1 MTEETNPDVTDA
13 GELDDFF
20 ADDTVTVDETKD
32 SQAGTED
39 VLGKGEVE
47 NLSLE
52 ELKAVSGREF
62 KSKEEYLKHYENLK
76 KLVGDQDL
84 AKKRKDEKKDTTT
97 DKVGEL
103 EKKIAEM
110 ERAGITKDF
119 LLEVPTAKEH
129 LDLVEAYAEKQGISL
144 SEAWNTKFANLVE
157 SSQKNVINKNRIN
170 PIQSQQI
177 TQLAEKARG
186 GDESAQDALI
196 QSVMGMK

>member
-1 MTEETNPDVTDA
+1 MKNETNPDATDA
-13 GELDDFF
+13 TELDDLF
-20 ADDTVTVDETKD
+20 ADDTREVTETKSED
-32 SQAGTED
+32 TQAGAED
-39 VLGKGEVE
+39 VLGKGEVV

-52 ELKAVSGREF
+52 ELKAISGREF

-76 KLVGDQDL
+76 KLVGNQDL
-84 AKKRKDEKKDTTT
+84 AKERKEKEVKP

-110 ERAGITKDF
+110 EKAGITKDF

-129 LDLVEAYAEKQGISL
+129 LELVEAYAEKQGITL

-157 SSQKNVINKNRIN
+157 SSQKNVINKNRVN
-170 PIQSQQI
+170 PIQSQQ
-177 TQLAEKARG
+177 TAKLVDMARG

-196 QSVMGMK
+196 NSVVWGK